1 MSTVNQ
7 SMIEKMAVLE
17 KSLAEQVSVINSMR
31 TVLGEGELVLGESK
45 TKAKGRAKKSKPEGE
60 KADRPPSAWNIF
72 LKETVDDMKANGW
85 PAWTGLDGVDYGA
98 AEKAT
103 LKDKS
108 GADREAWVYSDGPFK
123 GKEVTPA
130 QGGMTRA
137 SFLKAESDP
146 AAKAKALAWQ
156 AKLAEK
162 KAASAGSSTAPSG
175 DEAES
180 TAEKKPRKPQSEETK
195 AAAALKRAANK
206 AAKSATPPA
215 AVGGGGSVA
224 AAPAAIPPPPI
235 GKPKMSIGRPPLPA
249 KKAVDLSF
257 YPWEHK
263 GVDYYTNDRSD
274 VVSTEFDWVGRFNG
288 TTIDETVEAPE
299 DLSDARMRE

>member
-31 TVLGEGELVLGESK
+31 SVLGEGELVLGESK
-45 TKAKGRAKKSKPEGE
+45 GKGTKPRAKKSKPEGE

-85 PAWTGLDGVDYGA
+85 PAWTGLDGVNYGA

-108 GADREAWVYSDGPFK
+108 GAEREAWVYSDGPFK

-162 KAASAGSSTAPSG
+162 KAASAGSSTAASG

-180 TAEKKPRKPQSEETK
+180 AEKKPRKPQSEETK

-206 AAKSATPPA
+206 AAKAAAPPA
-215 AVGGGGSVA
+215 AVGGGGSV

-235 GKPKMSIGRPPLPA
+235 GKPKMVISRPPVAA
-249 KKAVDLSF
+249 KKTVDLSF

-274 VVSTEFDWVGRFNG
+274 VVSTEFDWVGRFDG
-288 TTIDETVEAPE
+288 KEIDETVEAPE
-299 DLSDARMRE
+299 DLGDARMRE

>member
-7 SMIEKMAVLE
+7 SMIEKMAALE
-17 KSLAEQVSVINSMR
+17 KSLAEQVTVLNSMR
-31 TVLGEGELVLGESK
+31 SVLGGGELLLSESK
-45 TKAKGRAKKSKPEGE
+45 SKAPKSRVKKSKPEGE

-72 LKETVDDMKANGW
+72 LKETVENMKSNGW
-85 PAWTGLDGVDYGA
+85 PAWTGLDGVSYGA

-103 LKDKS
+103 VKDKS
-108 GADREAWVYSDGPFK
+108 GAEHEAWVYSDGPFK

-146 AAKAKALAWQ
+146 VAKEKALKWQ

-162 KAASAGSSTAPSG
+162 KAASTGSSTSTSA
-175 DEAES
+175 DEGEVV
-180 TAEKKPRKPQSEETK
+180 EKKPRKPQSEETK
-195 AAAALKRAANK
+195 AAAAVKRAANK
-206 AAKSATPPA
+206 AAKATPAA
-215 AVGGGGSVA
+215 AVGGSGSA
-224 AAPAAIPPPPI
+224 PAPAASPPPA
-235 GKPKMSIGRPPLPA
+235 PKAAA
-249 KKAVDLSF
+249 KKMVIGGGAKKVVDLSF
-257 YPWEHK
+257 YPWEHG

-288 TTIDETVEAPE
+288 KEIDETVEAPE
-299 DLSDARMRE
+299 DLGDARMRE